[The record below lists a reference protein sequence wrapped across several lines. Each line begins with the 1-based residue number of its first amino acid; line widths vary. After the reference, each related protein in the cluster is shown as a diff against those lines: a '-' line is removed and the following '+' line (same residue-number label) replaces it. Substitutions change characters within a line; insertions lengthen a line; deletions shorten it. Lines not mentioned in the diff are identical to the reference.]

1 MDEDANIKNFIKK
14 IEIKSKDNLKENM
27 ESKNTEDIDDLG
39 KDEISRPIWEQLE
52 RQIDDK
58 IKKQTQSNIESTET
72 D

>member
-1 MDEDANIKNFIKK
+1 MDEDANIKNFIIK

>member
-39 KDEISRPIWEQLE
+39 KDEISRQIWEQLE